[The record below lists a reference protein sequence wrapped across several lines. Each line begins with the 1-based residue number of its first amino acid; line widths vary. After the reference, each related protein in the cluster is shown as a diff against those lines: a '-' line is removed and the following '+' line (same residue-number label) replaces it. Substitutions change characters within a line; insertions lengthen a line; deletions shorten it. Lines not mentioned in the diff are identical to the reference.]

1 MTGRF
6 ITVEGIEGS
15 GKSTCIQVI
24 REVLERQGKT
34 VLCTREPGGTPLA
47 EAMRALLL
55 KHWDEPFDAQAELLL
70 VFAARAQH
78 LHTRIE
84 PALDAGQWVVS
95 DRFTDAT
102 YAYQGG
108 GRGLS
113 KEMIGSLEQM
123 VQGKRRPD
131 MTLLLTVDPER
142 GMARAR
148 ARAELDRFES
158 ETIAFYERVQSAYLE
173 RARQEPDRFVVID
186 SNQPLEK
193 VQEAIRR
200 AILSGL

>member
-24 REVLERQGKT
+24 REVLERHGKT

-158 ETIAFYERVQSAYLE
+158 ETIAFYERVQNAYLK
-173 RARQEPDRFVVID
+173 RARQDPDRFVVID

>member
-113 KEMIGSLEQM
+113 KEMIEALEQM

>member
-113 KEMIGSLEQM
+113 KEMIEALEQM

-158 ETIAFYERVQSAYLE
+158 ETIAFYERVQNAYLK
-173 RARQEPDRFVVID
+173 RARQDPDRFVVID